1 MTQEITAIPALPF
14 SRVRRNHALE
24 HATLQVLAEKK
35 PGLHAAG
42 YSTFNGFWVL
52 GQVKIEELHDAVEEA
67 QKRLRAGERRLAI
80 HPNCG
85 TNFAFAGFAAG
96 LAAWLAMLGSDGSLR
111 RKLDRLPLV
120 TTAATLA
127 MILAYPLGPRIQE
140 KVTTNADLGDLRV
153 VRIDS
158 FEQQAVPAHRVVTR
172 DMPKPA

>member
-1 MTQEITAIPALPF
+1 MTDQRAVIPAQPF

-52 GQVKIEELHDAVEEA
+52 GQVKIEELQTAVEEA
-67 QKRLRAGERRLAI
+67 QARLRAGERRLAI

-85 TNFAFAGFAAG
+85 TNFAFAGLIAG
-96 LAAWLAMLGSDGSLR
+96 VAAWLAMLGSDGSLR

-120 TTAATLA
+120 TTVVTLA
-127 MILAYPLGPRIQE
+127 LIAAYPLGPRIQE
-140 KVTTNADLGDLRV
+140 KVTTDANLGDLRV

-158 FEQQAVPAHRVVTR
+158 FEQQAVPAHRIVTR
-172 DMPKPA
+172 EMPKSA